1 MKALDLI
8 MNLRPDPLRSKEETH
23 VTGRTPSQ
31 YRQIASHMA
40 KDHRGTH
47 HLLTRTTPHLAGTI
61 QKRHKTNMPHQ
72 SIIRLKSLR
81 EELSYEMAKEGEDE
95 AMGLAADMSRHGQK
109 LSEIA
114 NPGKGNKV
122 MMMACIIA
130 AEKVRITHPADT
142 ATKGKAHAAMT
153 RTQVHLDKEA
163 TVASEMSRR
172 MLKAKR
178 SMTHPHHHQAAP
190 MAADRLAP
198 ETPNTTRH
206 KKVTTHAP
214 N

>member
-1 MKALDLI
+1 
-8 MNLRPDPLRSKEETH
+8 
-23 VTGRTPSQ
+23 
-31 YRQIASHMA
+31 
-40 KDHRGTH
+40 
-47 HLLTRTTPHLAGTI
+47 
-61 QKRHKTNMPHQ
+61 MPPP
-72 SIIRLKSLR
+72 KYYTFESLR

-95 AMGLAADMSRHGQK
+95 AMVMAADMSRHGQK

-142 ATKGKAHAAMT
+142 VTKGKAHAAMT

-163 TVASEMSRR
+163 TVASETSRR

-178 SMTHPHHHQAAP
+178 SVIRPHHHQAAP
-190 MAADRLAP
+190 MAADRLTP
-198 ETPNTTRH
+198 ETPNATRH